1 VSDRSDELRRQR
13 ELLRQH
19 LAWLDREIAQADAE
33 APQGGPILKQQPPR
47 IIPPAFS
54 VDALDGDR
62 DAEAILAEYRT
73 SAPGVESQTKR
84 GCIIYFAAAMAVFL
98 AVSAALIYYFEKS
111 RR

>member
-19 LAWLDREIAQADAE
+19 LAWLDREIAEADAD
-33 APQGGPILKQQPPR
+33 APQAGPVPRQQPPR
-47 IIPPAFS
+47 IITPAYS
-54 VDALDGDR
+54 VDAADADR

-84 GCIIYFAAAMAVFL
+84 GCIIYFAAAMALFL
-98 AVSAALIYYFEKS
+98 AVSAAFVYYFEKS
-111 RR
+111 RH

>member
-19 LAWLDREIAQADAE
+19 LAWLDREIAEEDADAPPPG
-33 APQGGPILKQQPPR
+33 AVLKQQPPR
-47 IIPPAFS
+47 IIPPAYS
-54 VDALDGDR
+54 VDALDAAR

-84 GCIIYFAAAMAVFL
+84 GCIIYFAAAMALFL
-98 AVSAALIYYFEKS
+98 AVSAAFIYFFEKS
-111 RR
+111 RH